1 MTKSA
6 SGGSQNSFID
16 VQKALKG
23 ISYPADK
30 QTLLDTAQKNGASD
44 EVKAALDALPDQEYG
59 SPAEVSKE
67 IGSDE

>member
-16 VQKALKG
+16 AQKALKG

-44 EVKAALDALPDQEYG
+44 EVKAAREALPDQEYG